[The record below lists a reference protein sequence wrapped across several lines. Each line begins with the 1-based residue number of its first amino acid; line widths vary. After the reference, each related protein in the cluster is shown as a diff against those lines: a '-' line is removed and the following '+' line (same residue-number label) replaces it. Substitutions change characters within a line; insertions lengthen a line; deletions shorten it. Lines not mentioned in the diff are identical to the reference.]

1 MKGLAPPIARLVEEL
16 KRLPG
21 VGHKTAVRL
30 AFHLLRQP
38 PEESQR
44 LAQALLAAREN
55 LRSCSLCHNLTDEDP
70 CEFCRS
76 PERNAKQL
84 CVVESA
90 QDILNLEK
98 TGRYQGLYHVLGG
111 VLAPLQG
118 VGPEQL
124 NIKSLLARLDRTAG
138 QNARANASP
147 HSGPSGPP
155 PEKNSLEEIIVAT
168 NPTAEGDAT
177 ALYLARLLKPL
188 GVRVTRLAMGIPIG
202 GELEYADAVTLRH
215 ALEGRREL

>member
-1 MKGLAPPIARLVEEL
+1 MKEFAQPIARLVEEL

-21 VGHKTAVRL
+21 IGQKSAVRL
-30 AFHLLRQP
+30 AFHLLRQAP
-38 PEESQR
+38 GEAEQ
-44 LAQALLAAREN
+44 LAEAIVAARRN
-55 LRSCSLCHNLTDEDP
+55 LRACSVCQNLTDQDR

-76 PERNAKQL
+76 PDRNPKQV
-84 CVVESA
+84 CVVETA
-90 QDILNLEK
+90 QDIVNLEK

-111 VLAPLQG
+111 VIAPLQG

-124 NIKSLLARLDRTAG
+124 NIKALMSRLE
-138 QNARANASP
+138 QNTI
-147 HSGPSGPP
+147 
-155 PEKNSLEEIIVAT
+155 EEVIIAT

-202 GELEYADAVTLRH
+202 GELEYADAVTLQH